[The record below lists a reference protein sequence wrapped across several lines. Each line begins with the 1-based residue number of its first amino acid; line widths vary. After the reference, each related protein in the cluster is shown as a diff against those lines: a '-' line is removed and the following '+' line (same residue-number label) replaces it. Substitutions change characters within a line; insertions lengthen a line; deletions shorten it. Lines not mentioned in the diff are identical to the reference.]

1 MAIKA
6 ESMYR
11 TKTDKKVSD
20 LIHGIENN
28 GVPAGIAV
36 KKEPLFGLLIIE
48 ASGSS
53 VIIEPDK
60 NSMRITAEPAEKFTL
75 ESKEF
80 YEGTKRINQ
89 FLADNG
95 IEDAFNEIIEQGEQ
109 FERDREDDKVYQ
121 AEDMKNDVPYEG
133 ENAGT
138 LALGELIDLS
148 ELSEV
153 GLEKEDEDYGDR

>member
-20 LIHGIENN
+20 LIRGIEKN
-28 GVPAGIAV
+28 GVPAGISV
-36 KKEPLFGLLIIE
+36 KKEPLFGMLIVE

-60 NSMRITAEPAEKFTL
+60 NSMRITAEPAEKFSI

-80 YEGTKRINQ
+80 YDGTRRINK

-95 IEDAFNEIIEQGEQ
+95 IEDAFNEILEQGEQ
-109 FERDREDDKVYQ
+109 FARDLEDDKIYQ
-121 AEDMKNDVPYEG
+121 VEDMKNDAPYRG
-133 ENAGT
+133 EDENT

-148 ELSEV
+148 ELTAEA
-153 GLEKEDEDYGDR
+153 LEKEDEDMDR

>member
-20 LIHGIENN
+20 LIRGIEKN
-28 GVPAGIAV
+28 GVPADIAV
-36 KKEPLFGLLIIE
+36 KKESLFGMLIIE

-60 NSMRITAEPAEKFTL
+60 NSMRITAEPGAKFSL

-80 YEGTKRINQ
+80 YDGTKRINQ
-89 FLADNG
+89 FLADHG
-95 IEDAFNEIIEQGEQ
+95 IEDAFNEILEQGEQ

-121 AEDMKNDVPYEG
+121 AEDMKSDVPYMG
-133 ENAGT
+133 ENEGT

-148 ELSEV
+148 ELTAEA
-153 GLEKEDEDYGDR
+153 LEKEDEDMDR